1 LTHRA
6 LTESEIADVKIGWE
20 AARAIG
26 NLDIGQSVVVR
37 NKTIIAVE
45 AVEGTDATIKRAALV
60 KGNGGALIKLAK
72 TIQDLRIDLPA
83 IGVQTIE
90 QMKASR
96 LTAIVVEA
104 KKTLI
109 MDPQAVV
116 KAAAENDIAIF
127 AADRIED
134 L

>member
-1 LTHRA
+1 
-6 LTESEIADVKIGWE
+6 
-20 AARAIG
+20 
-26 NLDIGQSVVVR
+26 
-37 NKTIIAVE
+37 
-45 AVEGTDATIKRAALV
+45 
-60 KGNGGALIKLAK
+60 
-72 TIQDLRIDLPA
+72 
-83 IGVQTIE
+83 
-90 QMKASR
+90 MKASR
-96 LTAIVVEA
+96 LTAIVIEA